1 MQDGTVP
8 EVTVGHTGE
17 GDAMT
22 QQRRGYVLG
31 LAAVVVAFLLGGWAG
46 RPAAAQPPAAPP
58 PPAAG
63 RYQIT
68 TSFVLQNLTPGGYVL
83 DTQTGDVFQVV
94 GKNPPE
100 FLGTAA
106 RPKPRE

>member
-1 MQDGTVP
+1 MAQ
-8 EVTVGHTGE
+8 HH
-17 GDAMT
+17 
-22 QQRRGYVLG
+22 RGYVFGG
-31 LAAVVVAFLLGGWAG
+31 LLAVGAAFLLGGWAE
-46 RPAAAQPPAAPP
+46 RPTAAQPPAAAP

-68 TSFVLQNLTPGGYVL
+68 ASFVLQNLTPGAYVL

-94 GKNPPE
+94 GKGAPE

-106 RPKPRE
+106 RPKPKE